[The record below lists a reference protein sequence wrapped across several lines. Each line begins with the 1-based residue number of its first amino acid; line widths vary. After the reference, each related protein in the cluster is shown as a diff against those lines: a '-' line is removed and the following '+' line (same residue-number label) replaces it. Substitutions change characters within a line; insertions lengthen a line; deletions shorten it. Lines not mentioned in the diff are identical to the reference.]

1 MVGSRFAEWGTV
13 VHLVASVDLGIVVVL
28 ELLVVGIVVLVRYIV
43 AGDSSKNIQERVE
56 VEDDKWREVLVFHG
70 ME

>member
-1 MVGSRFAEWGTV
+1 MVGSRFAEGDTV

-56 VEDDKWREVLVFHG
+56 VEDDKRREVLVFHG